1 MKIIIQQATI
11 IDANSKYHLKKRDIL
26 IDGGIIKK
34 ISAKLAAPKNVKLV
48 KAKNLKVSP
57 GWVETA
63 ADFCDPGYEY
73 KEDLISGSN
82 AAASGGFTHVVVF
95 PSTKPALQTKS
106 DVEYVLSKTQHHIVS
121 ALPSAALT
129 LNLKNNTNPTEVY
142 DMYNSG
148 AVAFTNGVDETLSTE
163 NLIRSL
169 NYVKPFKG
177 VVFVSPT
184 SVSETTYAPG
194 LNEGLTSLM
203 LGLKGQPDVVEEINI
218 IKYLKALKY
227 TDSKLHLIQV
237 SSKASIEHL
246 GKAKKSGLKITTAVS
261 PYHLIFTDEELNNFK
276 TAFKLTP
283 PLRTKSDTKA
293 LVKALKDGTID
304 MISCLHQP
312 QDEDLKKVEFE
323 NAACGINGLQTVYP
337 LLKTYLNDNVSDELL
352 VEKLATHPR
361 KLLDLPDATIEEG
374 NKASVTMFNN
384 DDWTFTLSNNQSKSN
399 NSPFLGKTFKGCVI
413 GIINNNQLHL
423 TKN

>member
-34 ISAKLAAPKNVKLV
+34 ISTKITAPKNVKLV

-82 AAASGGFTHVVVF
+82 AAASGGFTHVVVL

-121 ALPSAALT
+121 VLPSAALT
-129 LNLKNNTNPTEVY
+129 MNLKNNTNPTEVY
-142 DMYNSG
+142 DMYNAG
-148 AVAFTNGVDETLSTE
+148 AVAFTNGVEETLSTE

-177 VVFVSPT
+177 VVF
-184 SVSETTYAPG
+184 
-194 LNEGLTSLM
+194 GLTSLM

-227 TDSKLHLIQV
+227 TNSKLHLMQV

-246 GKAKKSGLKITTAVS
+246 IKAKKSGLKITTAVS

-276 TAFKLTP
+276 TEFKLTP

-312 QDEDLKKVEFE
+312 QDEDVKKVEFE

-337 LLKTYLNDNVSDELL
+337 LLKTYLNDSLSDELL
-352 VEKLATHPR
+352 VEKLATQPR
-361 KLLDLPDATIEEG
+361 KLLDLPNAIIEEG

-399 NSPFLGKTFKGCVI
+399 NSPFLGETFKGCVI